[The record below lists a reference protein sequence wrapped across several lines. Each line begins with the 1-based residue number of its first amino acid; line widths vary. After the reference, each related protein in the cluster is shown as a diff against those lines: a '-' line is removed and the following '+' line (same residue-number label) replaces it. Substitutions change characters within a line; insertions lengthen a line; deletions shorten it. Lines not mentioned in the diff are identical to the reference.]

1 MIVVY
6 TDEFNNSVKKLRD
19 KIAIKRL
26 NIVIE
31 KLKNAKHFSEIS
43 NVIPIAGYIGQYRI
57 RIGDYRLL
65 VEYWAGEITIL
76 LLEYR
81 KRNEKT
87 YKKYR

>member
-6 TDEFNNSVKKLRD
+6 TDEFNISVKKLTD

-26 NIVIE
+26 NIIVE
-31 KLKNAKHFSEIS
+31 KLKNAKELSEVP
-43 NVIPIAGYIGQYRI
+43 NVLAIVGYPDRYRI
-57 RIGDYRLL
+57 RTGDYRLI
-65 VEYWAGEITIL
+65 VKYRSFEITIL

-87 YKKYR
+87 YKKYK